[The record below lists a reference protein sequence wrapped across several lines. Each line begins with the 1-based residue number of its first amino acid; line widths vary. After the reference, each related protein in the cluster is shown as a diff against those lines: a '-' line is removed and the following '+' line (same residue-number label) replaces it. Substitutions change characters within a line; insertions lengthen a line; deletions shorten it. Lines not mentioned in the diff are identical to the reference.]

1 MTERDA
7 YYMNR
12 ALRLAWRA
20 MEEGDVPVGAVLLA
34 GEEILGEGWNR
45 GRILNDPT
53 AHAEMMA
60 IRIAASRTGNYRLSG
75 ATLYV
80 TLEPCFMCFGAIE
93 MERRA
98 LVLDPKN
105 VTARISLGIAEGNT
119 GHFRKELLDENAVIH
134 DHPEREAAWAALGW
148 AYASLGKW
156 KEARFSEE
164 KAVALRPSDSGAR
177 MVLGLALAHEGYLQE
192 ALLMEESAQKLNP
205 GDEGIR
211 RSLTFIRQEMTPPAP
226 SEKPKNGFNPLLA
239 PTPAPSSATA
249 TPGASQQMSPA
260 PIRAPSVLH

>member
-80 TLEPCFMCFGAIE
+80 TLEPCFMCFGAMLE
-93 MERRA
+93 
-98 LVLDPKN
+98 
-105 VTARISLGIAEGNT
+105 ARISRLVFGAREPRRGVLGSLYDLHNDPRLYHKIKVVPGLLEEESG
-119 GHFRKELLDENAVIH
+119 GLLQDFFRKKREEEPKE
-134 DHPEREAAWAALGW
+134 PETGVL
-148 AYASLGKW
+148 
-156 KEARFSEE
+156 
-164 KAVALRPSDSGAR
+164 PSPS
-177 MVLGLALAHEGYLQE
+177 Q
-192 ALLMEESAQKLNP
+192 
-205 GDEGIR
+205 GD
-211 RSLTFIRQEMTPPAP
+211 
-226 SEKPKNGFNPLLA
+226 
-239 PTPAPSSATA
+239 
-249 TPGASQQMSPA
+249 
-260 PIRAPSVLH
+260 